1 MSVRAYQ
8 QAAQRAEAPRDLEY
22 RLLGQVTRALMDA
35 SELDPADFVGRI
47 DALDW
52 NRRVWSALAN
62 DCACAGNTLPQAVR
76 AQIISLSIW
85 VSRHTSQVMR
95 REAQIEPLIEV
106 NRAIMQGLA
115 AAASAAGGQT
125 PGVSSAA

>member
-8 QAAQRAEAPRDLEY
+8 QAAQRAEPPRDLEY

-35 SELDPADFVGRI
+35 AELDPKDFSGRI
-47 DALDW
+47 EALDW
-52 NRRVWSALAN
+52 NRRVWSALAV
-62 DCACAGNTLPQAVR
+62 DCSFDANALPGPVR

-85 VSRHTSQVMR
+85 VGRHTSAVMR
-95 REAQIEPLIEV
+95 REAEIAPLIDV

-115 AAASAAGGQT
+115 PS
-125 PGVSSAA
+125 GVSSSAA

>member
-8 QAAQRAEAPRDLEY
+8 QAAQRAEPPRDLEY

-35 SELDPADFVGRI
+35 AALDPKDFAGRI

-52 NRRVWSALAN
+52 NRRVWSALAL
-62 DCACAGNTLPQAVR
+62 DCSSDQNTLPPHVR
-76 AQIISLSIW
+76 AQIVSLSIW
-85 VSRHTSQVMR
+85 VGRHTSAVMR
-95 REAQIEPLIEV
+95 REAEIAPLIDV

-115 AAASAAGGQT
+115 PSSVRDSAA
-125 PGVSSAA
+125 

>member
-8 QAAQRAEAPRDLEY
+8 QAAQRAEPPRDLEY

-35 SELDPADFVGRI
+35 AALDPKDFAGRI

-52 NRRVWSALAN
+52 NRRVWSALAL
-62 DCACAGNTLPQAVR
+62 DCSSQQNALPAPVR

-85 VSRHTSQVMR
+85 VGRHTSAVMR
-95 REAQIEPLIEV
+95 REAEIEALIEV

-115 AAASAAGGQT
+115 PAG
-125 PGVSSAA
+125 VRSSAA